1 MDPSIVTA
9 PKEEFPT
16 GPHAITTFISV
27 IIFTQDLHSVLVRSP
42 SEKLPLAILAEDIPG
57 LPDPGRGPELGI
69 GRGIGKKGA
78 GARRARRQLL
88 SGAGKLEGPCGAKES
103 FQAGGVL
110 LQTPN
115 PKPPKPLNPQNP
127 KP

>member
-1 MDPSIVTA
+1 MTA

-16 GPHAITTFISV
+16 GRHAITTFISV
-27 IIFTQDLHSVLVRSP
+27 ITFTQDLHSVLVRSP

-78 GARRARRQLL
+78 GPRRARRQLL
-88 SGAGKLEGPCGAKES
+88 SGAGKLEGPCLRSLICFSSKCGAKES
-103 FQAGGVL
+103 FEAGGVL
-110 LQTPN
+110 FQTPN
-115 PKPPKPLNPQNP
+115 PKPRTLNP
-127 KP
+127 